1 MAGLRP
7 TCDSLDASEQDLEFQ
22 VVDWYIPES
31 DRHLRRDYSAE
42 PMEYEINMFGVTA
55 EGYSVCASV
64 KGFQPYFFIKC
75 PKSWYNDKSAH
86 DLKRRIASLK
96 TKLLNET
103 YDTYINDRMTG
114 KRTKV
119 SKNIIPYRLR
129 SHLMYLKLVHRKDF
143 WGFTNGTNFPF
154 MKLKVKSLGLY
165 NILRR
170 YFQDSI
176 DADKL
181 QNKSTYELYESN
193 IDPFLR
199 FIHEQDIQPC
209 GWVRCPAGC
218 YKVVEMGAPGEAD
231 EDSAGPIAR
240 TNINIEVQ
248 SQYVAPL
255 RYNKI
260 APLYIASFDIEC
272 TSAHGDFPLAKKSYF
287 KLAQDIVR
295 AFRFTNPSYE
305 TFLEWLNGAFKGNAD
320 PHRDARIHQVF
331 PKAPPTD
338 LQAKIVKAANAAYGI
353 LASSDL
359 AEAANEHS
367 SSDCESDDEPDTR
380 AQVQKSSVFEKSV
393 CDVFSKN
400 LPPLKGDSII
410 QIGTTVHVYGSD
422 DIVYKNIVTLNSC
435 DEIEGAEVESY
446 NTEEKLLMGWKE
458 VISAIDP
465 DVMIGYN
472 TFGFDMEYIWT
483 RAVELGI
490 CAEFA
495 ENFGRLHG
503 RLAVLEEKKLSSSAL
518 GNNVMNIIQMHGIV
532 NIDMMK
538 VMQRDHKLD
547 MYKLDYVASVFL
559 GDNKHDVS
567 PNEIFAKFKG
577 TSADRC
583 EVARYCLQ
591 DCALV
596 NRLFHKLKVLENNV
610 GMGNVCSVPLNY
622 LFMRGQG
629 IKIFSLVA
637 KECRTKQYVIPAK
650 KYIQD
655 NDVIEDGYEGAIVLE
670 PKEGMYLD
678 EAITVFDYASLYPS
692 SMIERNLSHDCYVS
706 DPAYAD
712 LEDEGIKYVTVSY
725 DIYEGVGDKK
735 KSVGQKSCMFAQLPD
750 NKKGIIPTILMKL
763 LDARKTTRKKIEYET
778 VTTRSGPSYAGLAK
792 RCDNGDIKLFDVELG
807 ATKHI
812 DAADVGDVQPTFSS
826 FEQAVLDAL
835 QVAYKVTAN
844 SLYGQIG
851 ARTSPI
857 YLKEIAA
864 CTTATGRERI
874 QCAKKFMEDT
884 YDAEVIYGDSV
895 TSYTPVYVRQNGLVE
910 ICTIEDLG
918 NTFGNSAWVPCY
930 EEGKQNKEA
939 CELHGVETWTDKGW
953 TPLHRVIRHEL
964 APHKKIVRVLTHT
977 GVVDVTDDHSLLDP
991 SGNPV
996 TSKEVTVGTSL
1007 LHHSYPECRSDN
1019 AIFSEAE
1026 AEVMGFFFGDGSCGY
1041 YECDSGNKASWALNN
1056 SDERLLNKYVN
1067 LCKKAYPNLSWVI
1080 MDTMES
1086 SGVNKISPKCNT
1098 YGSLTKFI
1106 KQYRTMM
1113 YNGKSKIIPREIF
1126 DSPLNVKEAFWR
1138 GLYDSDGDK
1147 DVHGY
1152 IRVDQ
1157 KSMLSASHIAR
1168 LAVCLGNKVSF
1179 NTRLDKLHIFRT
1191 TVTKRTQRKNSI
1203 QIKKMYE
1210 IPYEGYVYDLTT
1222 ENHHFAAGVGQLIV
1236 HNTDS
1241 IFCKF
1246 PHFDG
1251 NGNRVYGQKTL
1262 EMGIKAGQVAA
1273 KAIKAFLPPP
1283 QSLEYEKTMYPF
1295 IIFSKKRYVGNLYE
1309 DDHTKKPKQKSMGI
1323 VLKRRDNAPIVKKVF
1338 GGLIDILL
1346 NRQDLPESVSFLN
1359 KMLQSLVNGE
1369 TSLDDLIITKTLNS
1383 GYKDPTK
1390 IAHKVLADRIG
1401 DREPGNKPQINERI
1415 PFIYIQSP
1423 PGEHRLQGDRIE
1435 SPSFIRA
1442 NNLKPD
1448 YRFYITNQIKKS
1460 VCQLYALCVERIPD
1474 YPYAQDY
1481 WSIVEEHL
1489 MKQNIYQDEFKRR
1502 RRINA
1507 LREKMVEELLFDPY
1521 LAQLPD
1527 HKPKKRTMAA
1537 YMEPP
1542 GSKNKS
1548 TKSTKSKTPKVQAPI
1563 DKTQAPTLEVSV
1575 KIATGY
1581 EGFYQITQGDVVLLR
1596 EELKQ
1601 PKKKTT
1607 KKVDV
1612 EKAWLQKALETI
1624 GENKE
1629 LYENIKKN
1637 GIQLSLDIAIKR
1649 LITSTMKNKE
1659 KFINGSLYQQI
1670 TDAAKTTDCDVCKNL
1685 SQEISCL
1692 FIVSFF
1698 EPNIRFEFV

>member
-31 DRHLRRDYSAE
+31 DRHLRRDFSAE

-75 PKSWYNDKSAH
+75 PKSWYSDKSAH

-119 SKNIIPYRLR
+119 SKNIIPFRLR

-305 TFLEWLNGAFKGNAD
+305 TFLEWLTGAFKGNAD

-359 AEAANEHS
+359 AEAANENS

-422 DIVYKNIVTLNSC
+422 EIVYKNIVTLNSC

-637 KECRTKQYVIPAK
+637 KECRAKQYVIPAK

-655 NDVIEDGYEGAIVLE
+655 NEVIEDGYEGAIVLE

-778 VTTRSGPSYAGLAK
+778 VTTRSGVAYAGLAK

-812 DAADVGDVQPTFSS
+812 DAADVADVQPTFSS

-996 TSKEVTVGTSL
+996 TSKEVTVGTSEL
-1007 LHHSYPECRSDN
+1007 MHYQPPQAFIGDDN
-1019 AIFSEAE
+1019 IPLTFKATSQIEA
-1026 AEVMGFFFGDGSCGY
+1026 ASFIY
-1041 YECDSGNKASWALNN
+1041 KAHQSSVSIHINCVE
-1056 SDERLLNKYVN
+1056 DETYILSRIASSKL
-1067 LCKKAYPNLSWVI
+1067 PNV
-1080 MDTMES
+1080 
-1086 SGVNKISPKCNT
+1086 
-1098 YGSLTKFI
+1098 
-1106 KQYRTMM
+1106 
-1113 YNGKSKIIPREIF
+1113 
-1126 DSPLNVKEAFWR
+1126 
-1138 GLYDSDGDK
+1138 
-1147 DVHGY
+1147 
-1152 IRVDQ
+1152 
-1157 KSMLSASHIAR
+1157 
-1168 LAVCLGNKVSF
+1168 
-1179 NTRLDKLHIFRT
+1179 
-1191 TVTKRTQRKNSI
+1191 VT
-1203 QIKKMYE
+1203 KMYE

-1283 QSLEYEKTMYPF
+1283 QSLEYEKTLYPF

-1309 DDHTKKPKQKSMGI
+1309 DDHKKKPKQKSMGI

-1401 DREPGNKPQINERI
+1401 DREPGNKPQINERV

-1460 VCQLYALCVERIPD
+1460 VCQLYALCVERIPN

-1502 RRINA
+1502 RRLNA

-1542 GSKNKS
+1542 GTKS
-1548 TKSTKSKTPKVQAPI
+1548 KSTKSKTPKVEAPI

-1612 EKAWLQKALETI
+1612 EKSWLQKALETI
-1624 GENKE
+1624 AENKE
-1629 LYENIKKN
+1629 LYDNIKKN

-1659 KFINGSLYQQI
+1659 KFLTGSLYQQI
-1670 TDAAKTTDCDVCKNL
+1670 TDAAKTTDCDLCKNL
-1685 SQEISCL
+1685 SEEISCL

-1698 EPNIRFEFV
+1698 EPVRFEFV